1 MVSHLSNLGRRG
13 ENAPVYR
20 RAVRP
25 LPCWPKRTPLPV
37 PLPFGRGEGASS
49 AARVGTGIQEQ
60 SEALQRPRPG
70 LNSTAVLPGAG

>member
-20 RAVRP
+20 RALRP

-49 AARVGTGIQEQ
+49 AVLVYTEVRGQG
-60 SEALQRPRPG
+60 EAMPPSRSL
-70 LNSTAVLPGAG
+70 LNSKAVGAR